1 MKIKVLITLL
11 AIALGFALYVYAQD
25 DPSGYT
31 NYFGLRMWDDGAN
44 PGADSVNQNL
54 IDIDQYLHDRD
65 RRIDS
70 LKNAY
75 TWMFNFPDG
84 TFKRYSSAEFDD
96 DTLKVKS
103 GVFPKIATTNTYTGL
118 NKFTYDK
125 TEFGNGSTGAILNFN
140 LANDLGE
147 VAFTVNNSRNILVY
161 DDDGQ
166 TWDFKYPI
174 SLNGVPIT
182 SGGGDVYLAGRQT
195 FTNRNLFNDSLV
207 SSGYAEF
214 DNLKLTNYI
223 SLLGDVTSDLGFVK
237 GSNTRIGTYDNYS
250 LVLGAAS
257 DSAIV
262 IDKYNKVTFI
272 DTAKFDRAA
281 IMDSI
286 FARNLNITNAG
297 GAIQWVNG
305 GGSSIYQISNTLY
318 LKQNNFEYQTLSGT
332 GLFTLDSLNGL
343 SLNNITLNYNGNILP
358 YYDSANVAF
367 NNTTNTYTSPQTF
380 NTLYADS
387 IGSAFS
393 GSMVVSTS
401 SEDTL
406 KIMTTEK
413 LKNNSLIFE
422 NTDGAKKAVLSTNSS
437 GDLVISTNRAVAIT
451 GNLTVTGSVTADSL
465 IGNGKRITG
474 LTRSITSY
482 HAPIISAPS
491 ASSTYYWG
499 SRQGIPP
506 VTSEGY
512 ARVYFPVNCTIT
524 SAIVYL
530 YSGGAGSSQNISYYI
545 RKNATTDYT
554 ISTTGQATAS
564 AAFNTAVL
572 NGSMSVPIS
581 AGDWIEFKMVTP
593 AWSPAPTN
601 IFLHVTLG
609 IE

>member
-11 AIALGFALYVYAQD
+11 VIALGFALYVYAQD

-103 GVFPKIATTNTYTGL
+103 GVFPKLGTTNNYSGL
-118 NKFTYDK
+118 NKFNGTT
-125 TEFGNGSTGAILNFN
+125 TEFGDGSFGAVVNYN
-140 LANDLGE
+140 LANDLGSI
-147 VAFTVNNSRNILVY
+147 TYRVNNSRDILVY

-214 DNLKLTNYI
+214 DNLKLTSYI

-250 LVLGAAS
+250 LLLGAAS

-262 IDKYNKVTFI
+262 IDKNNKVTFI

-305 GGSSIYQISNTLY
+305 GQSSIYQISNTLY
-318 LKQNNFEYQTLSGT
+318 FKQNTSEFLTLSGT
-332 GLFTLDSLNGL
+332 NLVTLDSLNGL

-393 GSMVVSTS
+393 GSIVVSTS
-401 SEDTL
+401 SEDTF
-406 KIMTTEK
+406 KINTTEK
-413 LKNNSLIFE
+413 IKNNSLIFE

-451 GNLTVTGSVTADSL
+451 GDLNVTGYTQMGTTSRKEYVVYKGVKIA
-465 IGNGKRITG
+465 GVGGVAVAHGITDFKNINQ
-474 LTRSITSY
+474 LSFSIIHDTTDL
-482 HAPIISAPS
+482 PQ
-491 ASSTYYWG
+491 
-499 SRQGIPP
+499 R
-506 VTSEGY
+506 
-512 ARVYFPVNCTIT
+512 RVYFPGSNILAPVTPGLNIYADTT
-524 SAIVYL
+524 NFVLYL
-530 YSGGAGSSQNISYYI
+530 P
-545 RKNATTDYT
+545 
-554 ISTTGQATAS
+554 ATATGLIDDS
-564 AAFNTAVL
+564 LIFRAVVS
-572 NGSMSVPIS
+572 NSY
-581 AGDWIEFKMVTP
+581 
-593 AWSPAPTN
+593 
-601 IFLHVTLG
+601 
-609 IE
+609 